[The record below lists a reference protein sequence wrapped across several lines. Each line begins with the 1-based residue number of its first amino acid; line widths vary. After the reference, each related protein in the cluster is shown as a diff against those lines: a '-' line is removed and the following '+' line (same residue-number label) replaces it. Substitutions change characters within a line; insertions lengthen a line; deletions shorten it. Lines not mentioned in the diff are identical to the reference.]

1 MKEKLFCV
9 ICEKELQGNQKMYC
23 CNNCKAK
30 AHYNKQK
37 DKSTITGNT
46 AFSQERR
53 GISRKLELIEI
64 KGGGCS
70 QCGYNK
76 NIAALEFHHVN
87 ASEKEL
93 KLDKRTLSN
102 VSMDKILEELNKCIL
117 LCSNCHKELHYPES
131 EFNITKKI
139 LSLIKIH
146 NPEVIGSFPV
156 SPTKNTS

>member
-1 MKEKLFCV
+1 MKEKKVKEKLFCV
-9 ICEKELQGNQKMYC
+9 ICATELQGNQKMYC

-37 DKSTITGNT
+37 NKSIITGNT

-53 GISRKLELIEI
+53 GMSRKLELIEK

-70 QCGYNK
+70 ICGYNK
-76 NIAALEFHHVN
+76 NIAALEFHHTD
-87 ASEKEL
+87 ASQKEL

-102 VSMDKILEELNKCIL
+102 SSMEKILKELEKCIL

-131 EFNITKKI
+131 ELIIVSNNLEDYEK
-139 LSLIKIH
+139 SLYKR
-146 NPEVIGSFPV
+146 V
-156 SPTKNTS
+156 